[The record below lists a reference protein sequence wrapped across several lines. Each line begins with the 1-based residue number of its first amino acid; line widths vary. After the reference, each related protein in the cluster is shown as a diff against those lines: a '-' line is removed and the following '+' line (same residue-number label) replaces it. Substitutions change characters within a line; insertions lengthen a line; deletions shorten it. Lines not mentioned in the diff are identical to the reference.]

1 MRRFRFSAMWP
12 LLLSLVV
19 LPPSMA
25 AAPAKLTLYTEHFP
39 PYSFLQQQQ
48 VRGINADLLR
58 FACERAEIECEF
70 VTYPWLRAFE
80 LVQKNPQSGIFSIVR
95 TAKRVPLFQWVGPLV
110 SSNAYLYRLKH
121 RTDIKLQNLND
132 AKAYSIGVAHGDVYE
147 EFFLAHGFAHGKN
160 LVKFSTKSES
170 FPLFLKG
177 KIDLLISSELV
188 VKAWLQ
194 QQENPPEVEIVLDVS
209 MAGQNYLALHPA
221 VPVAIAQALQQAL
234 QQLETEGKVQPL
246 IRTYQQ
252 QHIPLL

>member
-1 MRRFRFSAMWP
+1 MRRLSFSALLP
-12 LLLSLVV
+12 LLLSLIAQ
-19 LPPSMA
+19 PASMA
-25 AAPAKLTLYTEHFP
+25 AAPVKLTFYTEHFP

-58 FACERAEIECEF
+58 LACERAQIQCQF
-70 VTYPWLRAFE
+70 VIYPWLRAFE

-110 SSNAYLYRLKH
+110 SSNAYLYRLKQ
-121 RTDIKLQNLND
+121 RTDIQLKNLND
-132 AKAYSIGVAHGDVYE
+132 AKAYSIGVAHGDIYE

-188 VKAWLQ
+188 IKAWLQ
-194 QQENPPEVEIVLDVS
+194 QQEQPPEVEAILDIS

-221 VPVAIAQALQQAL
+221 VPVAVSQALQQAL
-234 QQLETEGKVQPL
+234 QQLEAEGKLQPL
-246 IRTYQQ
+246 INTYQQ
-252 QHIPLL
+252 QHGPVL